1 MKNNQIKSAR
11 PISKTKPKK
20 YKSMLEALKY
30 AVSLPYVT
38 NSVDLVKKNR

>member
-1 MKNNQIKSAR
+1 MVKK
-11 PISKTKPKK
+11 ISKLNPKSETTPKK